1 MLQQAPTQTTN
12 PSQTVDTAQ
21 ALAQLRS
28 QLERTQ
34 AAYVS
39 TIMEK
44 NFLKRAMADLN
55 FHHNAHDGIVFTD
68 VQNRV
73 VYANPYF
80 LTMMQI
86 NDPAE
91 LLGKL
96 LPGYMWHSPE
106 DSDKL
111 FNDVRENGFV
121 RERELNLYNQKKEP
135 VFVACSS
142 VASKDD
148 DGNFIGTEIMLCNV
162 TSKRRIQVQLGER
175 TAKLERVTEFTR
187 HSLEHLTEL
196 VQRQAERTE
205 LLTIL
210 GDMQKEL
217 SHTLE

>member
-86 NDPAE
+86 ND
-91 LLGKL
+91 L
-96 LPGYMWHSPE
+96 
-106 DSDKL
+106 
-111 FNDVRENGFV
+111 
-121 RERELNLYNQKKEP
+121 
-135 VFVACSS
+135 
-142 VASKDD
+142 
-148 DGNFIGTEIMLCNV
+148 
-162 TSKRRIQVQLGER
+162 
-175 TAKLERVTEFTR
+175 
-187 HSLEHLTEL
+187 
-196 VQRQAERTE
+196 
-205 LLTIL
+205 
-210 GDMQKEL
+210 
-217 SHTLE
+217 